1 MISDKSVFPMGSQV
15 SETSEVPEVAKLAI
29 AYYRGGLYCSEA
41 LLKAFNETY
50 QLGLPENSY
59 KMATGFGSGMGES
72 GCACGAI
79 TSCVMVLGMVAG
91 RTHKGE
97 SEEIVYQAVKALQD
111 RFKAVY
117 KSVCCR
123 VLTKEH
129 EWGSKAHKSQCELY
143 VAEAAAI
150 THQLLCE
157 DLKLY
162 LPQNGSKKIPN
173 KLSLGRLFRRLHG
186 SVNRHS
192 PRTK

>member
-1 MISDKSVFPMGSQV
+1 MIIDKSLFPMGSQATEA
-15 SETSEVPEVAKLAI
+15 SEIPEVATLAI
-29 AYYRGGLYCSEA
+29 RYYRGGLYCSEA

-97 SEEIVYQAVKALQD
+97 SEELVYQAVKALQD
-111 RFKAVY
+111 RFKAIY

-123 VLTKEH
+123 VLTKEY
-129 EWGSKAHKSQCELY
+129 EWGSKAHKSQCECY
-143 VAEAAAI
+143 VVEAAAI

-157 DLKLY
+157 DLQLY
-162 LPQNGSKKIPN
+162 LPQNGSKKIP
-173 KLSLGRLFRRLHG
+173 KKHSLNRLVRRLHG

-192 PRTK
+192 PSAK